1 MPHPEGRRPVPN
13 GNPVMTQFRIL
24 EHTADV
30 GFEAFGATREGM
42 FANAGRALFYL
53 ITDLEAV
60 ETSDRVTL
68 ALEAQEAT
76 SLLVDWL
83 SEILYLWDAE
93 GWLFRDFEIHRLTD
107 QSLSAT
113 AWGERFDRERHQ
125 MFRDARMPRP
135 HVRPSVVHSVR
146 GVARK
151 TPLQSSA
158 YTRTNEGQQFS
169 PGGQISS
176 PTCSSCLSSV

>member
-107 QSLSAT
+107 QSLSTT

-125 MFRDARMPRP
+125 IKLLVKAITY
-135 HVRPSVVHSVR
+135 HQL
-146 GVARK
+146 AIE
-151 TPLQSSA
+151 Q
-158 YTRTNEGQQFS
+158 TREGWRCQVYVD
-169 PGGQISS
+169 I
-176 PTCSSCLSSV
+176 